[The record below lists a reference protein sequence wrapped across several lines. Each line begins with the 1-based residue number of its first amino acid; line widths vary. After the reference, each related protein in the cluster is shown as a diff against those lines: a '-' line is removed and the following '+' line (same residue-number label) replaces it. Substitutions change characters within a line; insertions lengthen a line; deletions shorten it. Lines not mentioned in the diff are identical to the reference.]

1 MSCCARGSRRMG
13 SDMTPATQAQW
24 LETRAKEAW
33 NLAQKYRVSNPELSR
48 KWLSVANR
56 LAEISAE
63 LAQLED

>member
-1 MSCCARGSRRMG
+1 
-13 SDMTPATQAQW
+13 MTPTAQAQW

-48 KWLSVANR
+48 KWLSVATR

>member
-1 MSCCARGSRRMG
+1 
-13 SDMTPATQAQW
+13 MTPATQAQW

-33 NLAQKYRVSNPELSR
+33 NLAQKYRVSHPELSR
-48 KWLSVANR
+48 KWLSVATR

>member
-1 MSCCARGSRRMG
+1 MAPTAQAR
-13 SDMTPATQAQW
+13 W

-48 KWLSVANR
+48 KWLSVAMR